1 MLNNYTKKEKS
12 WILYDVAN
20 SAFTLVIITTIMP
33 IFFKDIASRGVDNA
47 VSTSYWGFANST
59 ASIILAFLAPLIG
72 TFADI
77 KDKKK
82 KFFSI
87 FFSFG
92 MIFTLAL
99 LSLKEGDWVMCIVF
113 FVAARVGWS
122 GANLFYDSFLTDV
135 TTNEKMD
142 DVSASGF
149 GWGYIG
155 SVIPFLVI
163 IAIVMLWKTPGQTA
177 AVSLNAAK
185 ASFLIVALWWGLFS
199 IPFFKNVKQKYY
211 IEQNGNYVKDSFGR
225 LYKTFR
231 DISKY
236 KNIVI
241 FLAAYFF
248 YIDGVGTI
256 ISMAAVYGRDIGLSV
271 TLLISA
277 ILLIQIVAFPGSI
290 LFGKLAKKFS
300 AKTMIYAGI
309 FIYSIITFLG
319 FLLPD
324 IQNPKLQ
331 AGIFWLMAFLV
342 ASAQGGIQALSR
354 SLYAK
359 LIPKEKSSEFFGFFN
374 IFGKFAAI
382 LGPAL
387 MGIVG
392 LLFGSSRWGIISIFF
407 LFLIGGIIL
416 KFVKEPASST
426 I

>member
-1 MLNNYTKKEKS
+1 MLKKYNKIEKS
-12 WILYDVAN
+12 WIMYDVAN
-20 SAFTLVIITTIMP
+20 SAFTLIIITTIMP

-72 TFADI
+72 SFADI
-77 KDKKK
+77 KGKKM
-82 KFFSI
+82 KFFAM

-92 MIFTLAL
+92 MVFTLAL
-99 LSLKEGDWVMCIVF
+99 LSLKEGDWVMCIIF

-155 SVIPFLVI
+155 SVIPFLAI
-163 IAIVMLWKTPGQTA
+163 IAIVFMWKTPNQTG

-185 ASFLIVALWWGLFS
+185 ASFFIVALWWGLFS
-199 IPFFKNVKQKYY
+199 IPFFRNVRQKYY
-211 IEQNGNYVKDSFGR
+211 IEQNGNYVKESFAR
-225 LYKTFR
+225 LFNTFR
-231 DISKY
+231 EISKY
-236 KNIVI
+236 KNIAI

-256 ISMAAVYGRDIGLSV
+256 ISMAAVYGRDIGLSA

-277 ILLIQIVAFPGSI
+277 ILLIQIIAFPSSI
-290 LFGKLAKKFS
+290 LFGKLAKKTS
-300 AKTMIYAGI
+300 AKTMIYTGI
-309 FIYSIITFLG
+309 VIYSIITVLG
-319 FLLPD
+319 FIISD
-324 IQNPKLQ
+324 IQNTAIQ
-331 AGIFWLMAFLV
+331 TGIFWLMAVMV
-342 ASAQGGIQALSR
+342 ASAQGGIQSLSR

-387 MGIVG
+387 MGGIG
-392 LLFGSSRWGIISIFF
+392 LIFGNSRYGILSIFF
-407 LFLIGGIIL
+407 LFLAGGIIL
-416 KFVKEPASST
+416 KFVKEPE
-426 I
+426 